1 MSDYPV
7 VSKKRTGWL
16 AWSTRDILIMAA
28 MGVAFGILLGVL
40 LYPYMLSVALGPIVA
55 WAWVGLYYLP
65 GFFIAY
71 VLRRFGA
78 AFMIAMLYALVMMPF
93 NPYGPMMLIS
103 GLLYGSGAELGIA
116 IVTRY
121 RHFNV
126 WTMVLAGIVGSAIIA
141 VVYAIKWPESFN
153 YPIPLVIGIILT
165 NLVSTAI
172 GAFLAKQLADA
183 LARTG
188 VLSGTALKSQEKEE
202 I

>member
-188 VLSGTALKSQEKEE
+188 VLSGTALKGQEKEE